1 MGNYAIT
8 ISREY
13 GSGGRLIGQ
22 RLAEEL
28 GISFYDKEMINLLV
42 QESGLPQATVEEWME
57 KKTPIA
63 FYEVYMPIKERP
75 VPDQIYLAKTRLIQN
90 LADKESCVIVG
101 NCADYILK
109 DHPCCLNI
117 FVHAPMAEKVRR
129 VKEEYGEEVPNY
141 EAHIKQIDKQR
152 SAYYNYFTM
161 NKWGDHQNYHLSINS
176 TVGIEHVI
184 KGLKYIISD
193 YIKDK
198 I

>member
-1 MGNYAIT
+1 MGNYVIT

-13 GSGGRLIGQ
+13 GSGGRIIG
-22 RLAEEL
+22 RKLAEAL
-28 GISFYDKEMINLLV
+28 GIAFYDKQIINLLV
-42 QESGLPQATVEEWME
+42 QESGLPQATVEEWTE

-109 DHPCCLNI
+109 DHPNCFNV
-117 FVHAPMAEKVRR
+117 FVHAPMEEKIRR
-129 VKEEYGEEVPNY
+129 VQEEYNEVVPNL
-141 EAHIKQIDKQR
+141 EAHIRQVNKQR

-161 NKWGDHQNYHLSINS
+161 NKWGERQNYHISVNS
-176 TVGIEHVI
+176 TIGIENAVDGI
-184 KGLKYIISD
+184 KFMLTEFLNGAK
-193 YIKDK
+193 
-198 I
+198 